1 MTMKLVT
8 FEDISNLQIPASTC
22 MDWVSDSILRKSE
35 MTLPAK
41 ISLKPRD
48 GSFMNTMP
56 CFVPD
61 ASGHLW
67 GGVKLV
73 TRFPEKQPALD
84 SKLILLDTESGEM
97 VALMDADWITAIR
110 TGAVAA
116 HSIELFAQKNYT
128 EVSILGLG
136 NTARATML
144 MLASCVRDRTLNVRL
159 LRYKDQAELFAERFG
174 NLPNIRFSI
183 VDSIGDLIDNAQVLV
198 SCATYFEDDIAPDD
212 AFGKGILVVP
222 VHTRGFTNCDLFF
235 DKIFA
240 DDYGH
245 VHHFRNF
252 EKFRS
257 FAEVSDVVNGRV
269 PGRESDDE
277 RILAYNIGLS
287 IHDIAFAAHIWGML
301 DQSSLADIDMK
312 QPTSKFW
319 V

>member
-1 MTMKLVT
+1 MPMKLVT
-8 FEDISNLQIPASTC
+8 FDNIKSLQIPAETC
-22 MDWVSDSILRKSE
+22 MEWVADSIQRKHE

-41 ISLKPRD
+41 ISLKPRE

-56 CFVPD
+56 CFVRD
-61 ASGHLW
+61 RSGHRW

-73 TRFPEKQPALD
+73 TRFPEKKPALD
-84 SKLILLDTESGEM
+84 SKLILLDVESGEM

-116 HSIELFAQKNYT
+116 HSIELFAQSGYT
-128 EVSILGLG
+128 EVSFLGLG

-144 MLASCVRDRTLNVRL
+144 MLASCAQDRELNVRL
-159 LRYKDQAELFAERFG
+159 LRYKDQADLFAQRFESCS
-174 NLPNIRFSI
+174 NLHFSV
-183 VDSIGDLIDNAQVLV
+183 VDDAAELIDGAQALV
-198 SCATYFEDDIAPDD
+198 SCVTYFEDDIAPDS
-212 AFGKGILVVP
+212 AFPKGILIVP
-222 VHTRGFTNCDLFF
+222 IHTRGFTNCDLFF

-245 VHHFRNF
+245 VHDFKNF
-252 EKFRS
+252 DKFRS
-257 FAEVSDVVNGRV
+257 FAEVCDVVNGRK
-269 PGRESDDE
+269 PGRENDDE

-287 IHDIAFAAHIWGML
+287 IHDIAFAAHIWEML
-301 DQSSLADIDMK
+301 DHDSLLEIDMK